1 MNKDTVHIVNETT
14 GFDFEYEP
22 CPEAYVCIKECS
34 EVTKVLVRKLI
45 ERDLAG
51 KQKYG
56 TSLDRTD
63 LTREQWLDHMTEEL
77 LDAAGYAQS
86 AKR

>member
-1 MNKDTVHIVNETT
+1 MAKVDELDDLVLFINT
-14 GFDFEYEP
+14 GPYAEDGYS
-22 CPEAYVCIKECS
+22 VKVSDVTLQLIKS
-34 EVTKVLVRKLI
+34 LI
-45 ERDLAG
+45 RRDAFG
-51 KQKYG
+51 KKKYG